1 MQAIIMMLPVFF
13 LLYILWRWVEIGN
26 RQLEKERKDGRRDN
40 QIYSGGRCIGLTLS
54 NQNER
59 KDKPMRKEIEG
70 IGNALESHE
79 TFLERYCSK
88 ELYKTL
94 TEVVEFIKCQAKKGG
109 AE

>member
-1 MQAIIMMLPVFF
+1 
-13 LLYILWRWVEIGN
+13 
-26 RQLEKERKDGRRDN
+26 
-40 QIYSGGRCIGLTLS
+40 
-54 NQNER
+54 
-59 KDKPMRKEIEG
+59 MRKEIEG
-70 IGNALESHE
+70 IGNALESHQ